1 MLLWWFLVKTVFFSN
16 RLAVS
21 RLGFDS
27 DFLQAVD
34 SDFLQAVDSDFLQ
47 AVDSDFLQAVDSES

>member
-34 SDFLQAVDSDFLQ
+34 SDFLQAVDS
-47 AVDSDFLQAVDSES
+47 ES